1 MGPSDAGI
9 RGSMDPSALDERKTP
24 VRGAQARRVPVSDEQ
39 PAGGAGAGA
48 VAGETRLEVPT
59 GGYAWG
65 GRRPDGTVYIRFD
78 EDDEWLFPKDE
89 SPSPEAGARDDS
101 VQSDGEDDVTLD
113 PDSKVGRL
121 VSALRAVA
129 DDQDQARERAIADWY
144 ASFKRSMSERA
155 ETMQAR
161 ARLKTSTESSK
172 YVSGALH
179 RSHAAARLSWVLLEL
194 DRARFQVFVHN
205 SRDLS
210 SFEENPEGSMRDL
223 VDEWV
228 DIWGLD
234 TAAAVGAIVADE
246 IDILVDSA
254 GITFNHR
261 LDVFA
266 CSAAPIQVTWIGY
279 PNTTGVETIHYR
291 VTDAVTDPM
300 ATTQQFSEKLIRLP
314 DCFLC
319 YAPKGFVDQ
328 MPPVSA
334 PPSEENGYITFG
346 SFNQIAKVQHECLEL
361 WCRVLRAVPN
371 SRINLKYIT
380 FKAEAFREEW
390 FAKFH
395 ARGIARERVTF
406 MSFFPATSGHLAAY
420 DLHDNSLDT
429 FPYNAPAQTHLPLGE
444 VWPCGVKGMGCNC
457 IFSSD
462 VCLSVSLKGTGSCR
476 MKGNMSGQAIHG
488 KPTALSVQANV
499 EGR

>member
-1 MGPSDAGI
+1 MGPSDDGI
-9 RGSMDPSALDERKTP
+9 RGSMDASAPDERKAP

-39 PAGGAGAGA
+39 PEGGAGAGA
-48 VAGETRLEVPT
+48 VTGETRYEIPT

-65 GRRPDGTVYIRFD
+65 GRRPDVTVYIRFD

-228 DIWGLD
+228 DIWGLV

-246 IDILVDSA
+246 IDILVDLA

-266 CSAAPIQVTWIGY
+266 CSAAPIQVTWTGY
-279 PNTTGVETIHYR
+279 P
-291 VTDAVTDPM
+291 
-300 ATTQQFSEKLIRLP
+300 
-314 DCFLC
+314 
-319 YAPKGFVDQ
+319 
-328 MPPVSA
+328 
-334 PPSEENGYITFG
+334 ITLT
-346 SFNQIAKVQHECLEL
+346 A
-361 WCRVLRAVPN
+361 
-371 SRINLKYIT
+371 SR
-380 FKAEAFREEW
+380 R
-390 FAKFH
+390 
-395 ARGIARERVTF
+395 R
-406 MSFFPATSGHLAAY
+406 
-420 DLHDNSLDT
+420 
-429 FPYNAPAQTHLPLGE
+429 
-444 VWPCGVKGMGCNC
+444 
-457 IFSSD
+457 
-462 VCLSVSLKGTGSCR
+462 
-476 MKGNMSGQAIHG
+476 
-488 KPTALSVQANV
+488 
-499 EGR
+499 